1 MYLCIILDKVNGF
14 LRDYNGTKYL
24 VLFGP
29 EKYDVMFYRIRYLIE
44 LNRDITTL
52 ILLIMQKSKI
62 DSDDNLP
69 LEKN

>member
-44 LNRDITTL
+44 LNRDITYVNSL
-52 ILLIMQKSKI
+52 NYAKI
-62 DSDDNLP
+62 
-69 LEKN
+69 KN